1 VHGADVPQAGDRAAD
16 GGARY
21 PNVGPTDF
29 YAVVAGRHYDYT
41 STTYELD
48 NALTS
53 TTINKG
59 ENVVGVIVFDV
70 PATHGTLLYSPNY
83 QGEPIGKWVF

>member
-21 PNVGPTDF
+21 PNVGPTDY

-41 STTYELD
+41 STTY
-48 NALTS
+48 ALTS
-53 TTINKG
+53 TT
-59 ENVVGVIVFDV
+59 
-70 PATHGTLLYSPNY
+70 L
-83 QGEPIGKWVF
+83 